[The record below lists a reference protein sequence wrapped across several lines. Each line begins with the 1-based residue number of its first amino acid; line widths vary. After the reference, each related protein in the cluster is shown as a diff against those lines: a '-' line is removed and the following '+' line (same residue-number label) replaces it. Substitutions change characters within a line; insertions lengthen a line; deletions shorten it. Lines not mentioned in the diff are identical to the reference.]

1 MGFFNQILG
10 QNNVK
15 KDFSKLIQDGAF
27 LVDVRTAEEFAEGHV
42 KGSTN
47 IPLDQ
52 VPSHLDQFD
61 HKNHIIVFC
70 KSGNRSGHAKMI
82 LEQNGFQNISNGGT
96 WQDINAC
103 LSNIND

>member
-15 KDFSKLIQDGAF
+15 EDFSILIKNGAF
-27 LVDVRTAEEFAEGHV
+27 LVDVRTPEEFEAGNV
-42 KGSTN
+42 GGSTN

-52 VPSHLDQFD
+52 LPFHLDQFD
-61 HKNHIIVFC
+61 QKNHIIVFC
-70 KSGNRSGHAKMI
+70 KSGNRSAHAKMI

-96 WQDINAC
+96 WQGINAC
-103 LSNIND
+103 IAKQ